1 MQKRQEMYDKLL
13 KKIDENITATT
24 NRIEQVEAHS
34 SGSSSTTYGFVT
46 ELKSEI
52 ILWNDIK
59 KEIKQL
65 KKQHGK

>member
-34 SGSSSTTYGFVT
+34 SGSSSPTYGFVT